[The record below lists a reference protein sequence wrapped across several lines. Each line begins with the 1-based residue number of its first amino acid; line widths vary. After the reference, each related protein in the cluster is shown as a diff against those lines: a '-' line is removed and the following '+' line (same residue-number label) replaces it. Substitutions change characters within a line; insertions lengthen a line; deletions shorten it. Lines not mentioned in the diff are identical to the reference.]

1 MDPEGARRAV
11 EGLDKT
17 VVDGKPVFVTVSNS
31 VSFVV
36 YQLTIAFTRKVL
48 L

>member
-1 MDPEGARRAV
+1 MDPEGDERAV

-17 VVDGKPVFVTVSNS
+17 VVNGKTVFVTVSNA

-36 YQLTIAFTRKVL
+36 YQ
-48 L
+48 